1 MNSNDFHKL
10 VHMILESPAHPPE
23 SLFAQGFDDWHARA
37 RMAHFLAMPEYEK
50 KDLAIELFRSI
61 VDIDIDE
68 ENSEDVEEK
77 VFALQKL
84 SACLRE
90 NETTLEDALD
100 YINIAIEL
108 AESTD
113 YLYKYILRGEL
124 WADRWLTLHLQ
135 KKTEIAE
142 AEIAEK
148 IEIFEPLP
156 IPHNSYLYYGYR
168 FKAQIAAER
177 GTTLIAK
184 DFMHM
189 ALSFMDVPKSRQEK
203 LQEAFQATHDN
214 AAWILNDIDHAT
226 PATDKLHWDI

>member
-1 MNSNDFHKL
+1 MSKKKY
-10 VHMILESPAHPPE
+10 
-23 SLFAQGFDDWHARA
+23 SL
-37 RMAHFLAMPEYEK
+37 YK
-50 KDLAIELFRSI
+50 
-61 VDIDIDE
+61 
-68 ENSEDVEEK
+68 
-77 VFALQKL
+77 
-84 SACLRE
+84 
-90 NETTLEDALD
+90 NEVTFEDALD
-100 YINIAIEL
+100 YINLAIEL

-135 KKTEIAE
+135 KKTQIAE

-168 FKAQIAAER
+168 FKAQIAAEC

-189 ALSFMDVPKSRQEK
+189 ALSFMDVPKSRQDE
-203 LQEAFQATHDN
+203 LQEAFSATHDN

-226 PATDKLHWDI
+226 PAPDKLHWDI